1 MATRKQVY
9 SRLQLFR
16 TFSVVLTLSTIL
28 LLCGFLSFLPQ
39 ALSIAHADETA
50 PDLPS
55 WAIGPFTRSPS
66 NPLLTPEG
74 TGFESK
80 NVYNPGV
87 VIRNGVYYM
96 LYRAQDAHNF
106 STIGYAQSTDGIHFT
121 RNPTPVITGSQAT
134 NDAHGD
140 EDPRLFESNG
150 TYYTYYT
157 ALPASGGIN
166 LAVATSTD
174 LIHWQKQGI
183 AISGTKNGAV
193 VVDPQDHP
201 VKINNQYLMYYGEN
215 SGGVAY
221 STDLIHWTKGPAV
234 NLPSSYHPWEF
245 CVAVINYQS
254 VQGGLVNPNILVFEA
269 GKLMSGTR
277 GDKGWYYGISE
288 AEYSSTNPAQ
298 QLGQLND
305 AVLSPGPSYE
315 QTGFTNDTVFM
326 NSISFSNGQWLMYYG
341 AADHVTALATAPLRS
356 PNPSR
361 FSSGLESG
369 DPQPTWTNSVDTGGG
384 SSGGISNVNGY
395 CCGLTGPELGVRN
408 ETARDGF
415 SALMYSGH
423 STGGTYDYAYMKAFD
438 LSSQNI
444 IVSPDMKLNY
454 WIYPEAMTSASP
466 YVTGTN
472 STCVA
477 IDIIFTDGT
486 ALRNLGATDQA
497 GNRLHPAYQCNHLQ
511 LSTWNQVIANLGSLA
526 GKTVERIDVGYDQPG
541 STGGYRGYIDDIT
554 LNG

>member
-1 MATRKQVY
+1 MFVRKQLV
-9 SRLQLFR
+9 QLFCS
-16 TFSVVLTLSTIL
+16 FSVVLVLSTIF
-28 LLCGFLSFLPQ
+28 LLCSFLSISPHT
-39 ALSIAHADETA
+39 IAHADETA
-50 PDLPS
+50 QDLPS
-55 WAIGPFTRSPS
+55 WAIGPFTRSSS

-87 VIRNGVYYM
+87 FINNGTYDM
-96 LYRAQDAHNF
+96 LYRAQDANNF
-106 STIGYAQSTDGIHFT
+106 STIGFAQSTDGIHFT
-121 RNPTPVITGSQAT
+121 RNPTPVITGDQAD

-140 EDPRLFESNG
+140 EDPRLIENNG

-174 LIHWQKQGI
+174 LIHWQKQGV

-201 VKINNQYLMYYGEN
+201 VKINGQYVMYYGDN

-221 STDLIHWTKGPAV
+221 STDLIHWTKGPSV
-234 NLPSSYHPWEF
+234 NLPSSYKPWEF
-245 CVAVINYQS
+245 CVAVVDYQS
-254 VQGGLVNPNILVFEA
+254 VKGGPVNPNILVFEA

-298 QLGQLND
+298 QLDQLND

-326 NSISFSNGQWLMYYG
+326 NSILFYNGQWLMYYG

-356 PNPSR
+356 ATPTL
-361 FSSGLESG
+361 FSTGLESG
-369 DPQPTWTNSVDTGGG
+369 NTQPTWTNSVDTGGG

-395 CCGLTGPELGVRN
+395 CCGLSGPELGVRN
-408 ETARDGF
+408 EIARDGS

-423 STGGTYDYAYMKAFD
+423 SEGGTDDYAYMKAFD
-438 LSSQNI
+438 LSAQNI
-444 IVSPDMKLNY
+444 TIAPGMKLNY
-454 WIYPEAMTSASP
+454 WIYPQAMNSVSP

-477 IDIIFTDGT
+477 IDLVFTDGT
-486 ALRNLGATDQA
+486 ALRNLGATDQN
-497 GNRLHPAYQCNHLQ
+497 GNRLHPAYQCNHL
-511 LSTWNQVIANLGSLA
+511 STGVWNQVISDIGAVAS
-526 GKTVERIDVGYDQPG
+526 GKTIARLDIGYDQPG
-541 STGGYRGYIDDIT
+541 SSGGYRGYIDDISIT
-554 LNG
+554 VD